1 MVRSSRLAHDG
12 STLLPGVVDPGV
24 SRALLW
30 DVLTAAM
37 WARTAAVSSGPGTRS
52 ARGNA
57 ERRSARSRH
66 SGAWCNQAPRPGSRR
81 RGSGTSTPAATT
93 TRNRPSACARLRHPT
108 HVRTG
113 PATDRGSVAGIGP
126 ARADPE
132 LWAGTECSA
141 VRALA
146 PSSWR
151 AVRLS
156 RPTPSRM
163 RRGPHG
169 GPRRCGCRCANR
181 SAGPPTGRS
190 GPPCR
195 WRGTAGSPARPRGR
209 SWCAGPGS

>member
-12 STLLPGVVDPGV
+12 STLLPGVVGPGV
-24 SRALLW
+24 SRAPLW
-30 DVLTAAM
+30 GVLTAAM
-37 WARTAAVSSGPGTRS
+37 WARTAAVSSGPGARS

-66 SGAWCNQAPRPGSRR
+66 SGAWCSQAPRPGSRR
-81 RGSGTSTPAATT
+81 RGSGTSTPASTT
-93 TRNRPSACARLRHPT
+93 TLNRPSACARLRHPT
-108 HVRTG
+108 QVRTG
-113 PATDRGSVAGIGP
+113 PAGDRRSTAEVGP
-126 ARADPE
+126 AVADPE

-141 VRALA
+141 ARAPA

-156 RPTPSRM
+156 RPTPSRT
-163 RRGPHG
+163 RRGPRG
-169 GPRRCGCRCANR
+169 GPRRCGCRCASR

-195 WRGTAGSPARPRGR
+195 WRARAGSPAPRPGR
-209 SWCAGPGS
+209 SSCGRREP